1 MKEDNYGG
9 NSIYV
14 DKGCLEESMADL
26 EESRRKLAVLQ
37 MKKHGTSVFNVPSVT
52 SMVNGNA
59 LPDKVSGNDTNT
71 SMDWKELEEAVDEA
85 KVHSR
90 ILIQLYISLR
100 LFYLCDCFHLE
111 RFLRNND

>member
-1 MKEDNYGG
+1 
-9 NSIYV
+9 
-14 DKGCLEESMADL
+14 MADL

-100 LFYLCDCFHLE
+100 LFYFCDCFHLE